1 MKRRSLLFAAGATI
15 SAGWFYAGADLD
27 YDTPDTLGAFE
38 GDDLQAEFI
47 EQFNEMR
54 REHGLSEATE
64 DERLAEMAQS
74 HSDRM
79 AKDSYMSHED
89 HDGVGI
95 EDRYRE
101 AGLLESCRLPADGSN
116 QEYRGTEVLARA
128 VEGRTWHEYSD
139 ETFVVEDAE
148 SLVEFCLDLWLHS
161 DDHRDIITLEAI
173 ETAAVGVAQNDDDIY
188 VTANFC

>member
-27 YDTPDTLGAFE
+27 YETGETSETVEA
-38 GDDLQAEFI
+38 DDLQAEFI

-54 REHGLSEATE
+54 REHGLSEASE

-95 EDRYRE
+95 EDRYRD
-101 AGLLESCRLPADGSN
+101 AGLLESCRLPVDGSN
-116 QEYRGTEVLARA
+116 QHYPGTEVLARA

-148 SLVEFCLDLWLHS
+148 TLVEFCLDLWLHS
-161 DDHRDIITLEAI
+161 PDHRDIITLTAI
-173 ETAAVGVAQNDDDIY
+173 ETAGIGVSQDGDDIY
-188 VTANFC
+188 VTVNFC